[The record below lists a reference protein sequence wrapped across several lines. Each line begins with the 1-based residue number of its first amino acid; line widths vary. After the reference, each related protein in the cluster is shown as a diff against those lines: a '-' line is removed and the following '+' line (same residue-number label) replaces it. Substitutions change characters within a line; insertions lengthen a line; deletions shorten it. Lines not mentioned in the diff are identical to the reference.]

1 MKRQKQILKERLKS
15 VPAILICIPP
25 FMLLCAGCA
34 KSFDVRESARAQK
47 GYYPQ
52 GCVVTC
58 GEDVDEFPGE
68 TYVLS
73 GEAYRALF
81 FVE

>member
-1 MKRQKQILKERLKS
+1 
-15 VPAILICIPP
+15 
-25 FMLLCAGCA
+25 MLLCTLLLGGCA
-34 KSFDVRESARAQK
+34 KSFDVREVSRAQK